1 MTFLQ
6 VAEAAARAAMEIQ
19 QRRPAEVHHK
29 GRIDLVTEIDM
40 ACEEA
45 IRDILEPTGLP
56 VLGEEGGGATHTD
69 SRWIVDPLD
78 GTTNF
83 VHGFPSYGCS
93 IALQLEGQLIVGVI
107 GDPIRDRLYT
117 AVRGEGARCNDQP
130 LRVTDCTDL
139 EKALVASGF
148 AYDRRENADFYL
160 SFVKA
165 FLERAQGFRRAGA
178 AALDLAMVACGQL
191 DGFWEFNLS
200 PWDVAA
206 GALIVQEAG
215 GMATDML
222 DAPLGL
228 DSGRILA
235 TNGRIH
241 DAMREVISPLLQSR
255 I

>member
-1 MTFLQ
+1 MTFLR
-6 VAEAAARAAMEIQ
+6 VAETAARAAMEIQ

-40 ACEEA
+40 ACEET
-45 IRDILEPTGLP
+45 IRAILEPTGLP
-56 VLGEEGGGATHTD
+56 VLGEEGGGATDVD

-93 IALQLEGQLIVGVI
+93 IALQLEGQLMVGVI

-117 AVRGEGARCNDQP
+117 GVRGEGARCNDQP
-130 LRVTDCTDL
+130 IQVTDCTDL

-160 SFVKA
+160 AFVKA

-178 AALDLAMVACGQL
+178 AALDLALVACGQL

-215 GMATDML
+215 GLATDML
-222 DAPLGL
+222 EAPLGL

-241 DAMREVISPLLQSR
+241 DVMREVISPLLQSR
-255 I
+255 S

>member
-93 IALQLEGQLIVGVI
+93 IALQLEGQVTVGVI

-117 AVRGEGARCNDQP
+117 AVRGEGACCNDQP
-130 LRVTDCTDL
+130 LQVTGCTDL
-139 EKALVASGF
+139 EQALVASGF

-215 GMATDML
+215 GMATDMR
-222 DAPLGL
+222 DAPLVL

-241 DAMREVISPLLQSR
+241 EAMREVISPLLQSR

>member
-1 MTFLQ
+1 M
-6 VAEAAARAAMEIQ
+6 
-19 QRRPAEVHHK
+19 
-29 GRIDLVTEIDM
+29 
-40 ACEEA
+40 
-45 IRDILEPTGLP
+45 
-56 VLGEEGGGATHTD
+56 
-69 SRWIVDPLD
+69 
-78 GTTNF
+78 
-83 VHGFPSYGCS
+83 
-93 IALQLEGQLIVGVI
+93 
-107 GDPIRDRLYT
+107 
-117 AVRGEGARCNDQP
+117 
-130 LRVTDCTDL
+130 
-139 EKALVASGF
+139 ASGF

-160 SFVKA
+160 TFVKA

-206 GALIVQEAG
+206 GSLIVQEAG

-222 DAPLGL
+222 DKPLGL